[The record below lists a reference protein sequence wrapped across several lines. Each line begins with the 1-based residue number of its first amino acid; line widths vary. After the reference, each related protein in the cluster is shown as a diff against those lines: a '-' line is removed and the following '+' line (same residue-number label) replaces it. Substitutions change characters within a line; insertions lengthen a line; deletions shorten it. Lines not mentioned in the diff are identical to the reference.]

1 MKYRYPLQKILDLK
15 EKEKEMF
22 QVSLSSSISKL
33 EKEKE
38 LYHRLQENINSLEN
52 DWTNKQQ
59 GVLSIADW
67 AEWYSYKQLMEKKL
81 SEKSKHLQRVEQEVE
96 RKREQVVEKAREVK
110 IYQILKTRDYSR
122 YLATENR
129 KEQIMLDEISANSY
143 IRANTSK

>member
-15 EKEKEMF
+15 EKEKEML
-22 QVSLSSSISKL
+22 QVSLSSSLNKL

-38 LYHRLQENINSLEN
+38 NYQRLQENINSLEH
-52 DWTNKQQ
+52 DWAMNQQ
-59 GVLSIADW
+59 RILSIADW

-81 SEKSKHLQRVEQEVE
+81 NEKAIHLQRVEQEVE
-96 RKREQVVEKAREVK
+96 RKREQVLEKAREVK
-110 IYQILKTRDYSR
+110 IYQILKARDYTR

-129 KEQIMLDEISANSY
+129 KEQIVLDEISANSY